1 MNNTYIISKY
11 WYQNKPWNL
20 YKSKMP
26 HRVITQQ
33 VRSPELRRFCACA
46 GFHFQNATN
55 FTQTRDVRCK
65 MTEKSACWQVYLQ
78 IRVNEKKPAR
88 NAANT
93 MQMRKKWLQH
103 AAISQTSKTPQTP
116 VLFSVGPWFLDSKQE
131 EIKAILTWIYLLLS
145 IRVLIWALPT
155 DWRRKTPRIELFVW
169 QAIILYYLITD
180 LAPAIF
186 LGLALCSWVPLGDR
200 FKLSLT
206 FCKTWCMSIYI

>member
-1 MNNTYIISKY
+1 M
-11 WYQNKPWNL
+11 L
-20 YKSKMP
+20 
-26 HRVITQQ
+26 
-33 VRSPELRRFCACA
+33 
-46 GFHFQNATN
+46 
-55 FTQTRDVRCK
+55 QTRCK
-65 MTEKSACWQVYLQ
+65 SGKNGSNMLQ
-78 IRVNEKKPAR
+78 FPRPA
-88 NAANT
+88 
-93 MQMRKKWLQH
+93 KHPKHLFYF
-103 AAISQTSKTPQTP
+103 
-116 VLFSVGPWFLDSKQE
+116 VLGRGFLDSKQE

-206 FCKTWCMSIYI
+206 FCKTWCMSIYIYIDISPSEFPLGNGFTLARILDPFSTFLKYHFSGYAYVVVWVGGSK